1 MTREPLVR
9 IPARASA
16 RFPHIV
22 SVCHS
27 VLSLSSPLALSRQV
41 ADVASRNRIF
51 ALPSKSLSSGSAP
64 RLPSKKTLFIEF
76 DIFGFLRVGVGFQP
90 GESASGAPK
99 SESQSFPELRAENG
113 QRTAGAAAGD
123 PAPRHPTSAQA
134 FCTCSR

>member
-1 MTREPLVR
+1 MTREPLVS

-27 VLSLSSPLALSRQV
+27 VFSLSSPLALSRHV

-51 ALPSKSLSSGSAP
+51 VLPSKSFSSGSAP

-76 DIFGFLRVGVGFQP
+76 DILDFSRLGLD
-90 GESASGAPK
+90 SS
-99 SESQSFPELRAENG
+99 SEEVHRAR
-113 QRTAGAAAGD
+113 QLAM
-123 PAPRHPTSAQA
+123 
-134 FCTCSR
+134 